1 MYIGLSM
8 KLLPMPTRSL
18 TYRYLLALSLVAGFT
33 IWGQVLVQ
41 RQLNSHENDSWLV
54 NYAGRQRFQ
63 SQAIVK
69 NALLLTTAAHQAD
82 TRQVTAELAQLLT
95 TWERYHLELSMGK
108 LTDLNAQ
115 YVNSDAVQG
124 MFGAIKPHFE
134 AIRSETHHLLEKKD
148 LTRADKK
155 RIIEVILAHERLF
168 LNQMDLI
175 VRQYQREA
183 QQKLESLR
191 GIEWLLMCI
200 TLLVLLLEALLIFN
214 PVVHTLRN
222 TFAQLVTARQHAEAA
237 SEALLEANATLQQ
250 TQQQLLR
257 ESGLRHQQQLSE
269 QRIRMA
275 SLVQGQ
281 EEERRRL
288 SRDLHDGI
296 GQMLTGLKLLVENLR
311 SVALMPASE
320 QRTYASLKGLVI
332 KIIQETRHVSNNL
345 MPPVLSDFG
354 LEPALRYVAE
364 QAVQQSGLT
373 IRVLS
378 QGADTRLEQSIEVGL
393 YRIAQEALSNAI
405 KHANASD
412 VDIELRIRDN
422 RLLLAISDN
431 GCGVNAAQGDAVVN
445 GQGLH
450 NMRQRARLMDGVF
463 RLLSQPGQGT
473 RIVVTIP
480 LEAAVAEPLP
490 VISKKVKA

>member
-1 MYIGLSM
+1 M
-8 KLLPMPTRSL
+8 KLLPMPTHSL
-18 TYRYLLALSLVAGFT
+18 TYRYLFALSLVAGLT

-41 RQLNSHENDSWLV
+41 RQLNDQENDSWLV

-63 SQAIVK
+63 SQTIVK
-69 NALLLTTAAHQAD
+69 DVLLLTTEAALANHHE
-82 TRQVTAELAQLLT
+82 VVAELTQVLAS
-95 TWERYHLELSMGK
+95 WEHYHRELRTGN
-108 LTDLNAQ
+108 LVELNRTQ
-115 YVNSDAVQG
+115 VNSDTINA
-124 MFGAIKPHFE
+124 MFRKIQPHFE
-134 AIRSETHHLLEKKD
+134 TIRIETHYLLEQPT
-148 LTRADKK
+148 LTVAERRQSVDA
-155 RIIEVILAHERLF
+155 VLAHERQF
-168 LNQMDLI
+168 LNQMDAI

-183 QQKLESLR
+183 QQKIEVLR
-191 GIEWLLMCI
+191 GIERVLMVI
-200 TLLVLLLEALLIFN
+200 TLLILLLEALLIFH
-214 PVVHTLRN
+214 PVVQTLRI
-222 TFAQLVTARQHAEAA
+222 TFTQLIAARQQAEQAT
-237 SEALLEANATLQQ
+237 EALLETNMTLQQ

-296 GQMLTGLKLLVENLR
+296 GQMLTGLKLLAENLR
-311 SVALMPASE
+311 SAHLLPDNE
-320 QRTYASLKGLVI
+320 QRTYASLKGLVV

-364 QAVQQSGLT
+364 QSAQQSGLT

-378 QGADTRLEQSIEVGL
+378 QGADTRLHPSLEIGL
-393 YRIAQEALSNAI
+393 YRIAQEALTNAI
-405 KHANASD
+405 KHAEASY
-412 VDIELRIRDN
+412 VDIELRVREN

-431 GCGVNAAQGDAVVN
+431 GRGVGPAQGDAVVN

-450 NMRQRARLMDGVF
+450 NMRQRARLMNGVL
-463 RLLSQPGQGT
+463 RLLSQPNMGT
-473 RIVVTIP
+473 RIVVTVP
-480 LEAAVAEPLP
+480 LETETPELTP
-490 VISKKVKA
+490 TTSGKVKV

>member
-1 MYIGLSM
+1 ML
-8 KLLPMPTRSL
+8 TRAL
-18 TYRYLLALSLVAGFT
+18 TYRYLLALSLVAGLT

-41 RQLNSHENDSWLV
+41 RQLSGQQNDSWLV

-69 NALLLTTAAHQAD
+69 DVLLLTTAAPLVD
-82 TRQVTAELAQLLT
+82 SKLVTDELTQVLAN
-95 TWERYHLELSMGK
+95 WERYHVQLRTGK
-108 LTDLNAQ
+108 LTDLKTQ
-115 YVNSDAVQG
+115 YINSDTVRT
-124 MFGAIKPHFE
+124 MFLNIEPHFE
-134 AIRSETHHLLEKKD
+134 AIRSETHYLLKQPD
-148 LTRADKK
+148 MASIDKK
-155 RIIEVILAHERLF
+155 QAVDAILAHERQF
-168 LNQMDLI
+168 LSQMDQI

-183 QQKLESLR
+183 QHKIEELR
-191 GIEWLLMCI
+191 GIERVLMLI

-214 PVVHTLRN
+214 PVVRMLRTN
-222 TFAQLVTARQHAEAA
+222 FSQLTTARQQAEEAN
-237 SEALLEANATLQQ
+237 EALIESNATLQQ

-257 ESGLRHQQQLSE
+257 ESALRHHQQLSE

-281 EEERRRL
+281 EDERRRL

-296 GQMLTGLKLLVENLR
+296 GQMLTGLKLLAENLR
-311 SVALMPASE
+311 SAHLLPANE
-320 QRTYASLKGLVI
+320 QRTYASIKGLVV

-364 QAVQQSGLT
+364 QSVQQSGLL

-378 QGADTRLEQSIEVGL
+378 QGADTRLEQSLEIGL
-393 YRIAQEALSNAI
+393 YRIAQEALTNAI
-405 KHANASD
+405 KHSGATEIY
-412 VDIELRIRDN
+412 IELRIREN
-422 RLLLAISDN
+422 RLLLAVSDN
-431 GCGVNAAQGDAVVN
+431 GKGVNTTQADAVVN

-450 NMRQRARLMDGVF
+450 NMRQRARLMNGVF

-473 RIVVTIP
+473 RIVVAIP
-480 LEAAVAEPLP
+480 LESSVAKPLP
-490 VISKKVKA
+490 VAGKKVKV